1 MNEERNCWR
10 VQKPSE
16 NVYSVILLGSSGV
29 GKSSI
34 AFYLEHGYPPPRT
47 IRPTIAFGISHVV
60 IGSAVLGLIDV
71 GGQKQF
77 LDMRYHERFVRTA
90 DGIVFVLDSSQSNF
104 TNDEEW
110 LDEALQLVPG
120 KIPFLIIANKQD
132 LPNAL
137 SPDFLRQNLIDDHLK
152 EYSYQIFGTVAADPG
167 GVRSGENLEA
177 AFNHLIAQM
186 KNYRKVTVEQAQV
199 Q

>member
-1 MNEERNCWR
+1 M
-10 VQKPSE
+10 QKSSE
-16 NVYSVILLGSSGV
+16 NIFSVVLLGTSGV

-47 IRPTIAFGISHVV
+47 IRPTIAFGVSHVV

-71 GGQKQF
+71 GGQKRF
-77 LDMRYHERFVRTA
+77 LDMRYHEKFVRTA
-90 DGIVFVLDSSQSNF
+90 DSIVFVIDSSQNNF
-104 TNDEEW
+104 KDDEEW
-110 LDEALQLVPG
+110 LKEALKFIPG

-137 SPDFLRQNLIDDHLK
+137 SPEFIKNTLIKEYLK
-152 EYSYQIFGTVAADPG
+152 GYSYQIFGTVAADPG

-177 AFNHLIAQM
+177 AFDHLIAQM
-186 KNYRKVTVEQAQV
+186 KNYRKVTIEQTQI
-199 Q
+199 QQ

>member
-1 MNEERNCWR
+1 M
-10 VQKPSE
+10 QKSSE
-16 NVYSVILLGSSGV
+16 NIYSVILLGTSGV

-90 DGIVFVLDSSQSNF
+90 DGVVFVIDSSQNSF
-104 TNDEEW
+104 ESDEEW
-110 LDEALQLVPG
+110 LKEALSLVPG

-137 SPDFLRQNLIDDHLK
+137 SPEFLKEAFIDNHLK
-152 EYSYQIFGTVAADPG
+152 DFSYQIFGTVAADPG

-177 AFNHLIAQM
+177 AFDHLIAQM
-186 KNYRKVTVEQAQV
+186 KNYRKVTIEQTQF
-199 Q
+199 